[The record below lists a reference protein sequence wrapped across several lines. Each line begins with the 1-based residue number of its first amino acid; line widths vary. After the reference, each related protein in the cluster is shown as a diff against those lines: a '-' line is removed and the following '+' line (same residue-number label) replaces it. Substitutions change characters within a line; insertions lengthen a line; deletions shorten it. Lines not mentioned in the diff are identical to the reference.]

1 MRLVITQNMS
11 LDGRIEFLG
20 DWFDPVEQ
28 DEGLLE
34 LQSAQA
40 KEERVLLLGRQTFED
55 FRSFWPKQTGDETYI
70 ADHLNKVSKRVFSTT
85 MNEPMWEN
93 TEIVRADPA
102 DYVRTMKRQ
111 GGDDEAIGLTG
122 SITLTHRLMLA
133 GVVDELRVL
142 IHPAIQGNGR
152 GLFPDRP
159 TSAMFALNNCM
170 SFPSGV
176 LYASYRPA

>member
-1 MRLVITQNMS
+1 MRLVITQNMT

-20 DWFDPVEQ
+20 DWFNPVEQ
-28 DEGLLE
+28 DEDLLE

-40 KEERVLLLGRQTFED
+40 KEEKVLLLGRQTFED
-55 FRSFWPKQTGDETYI
+55 FRSFWPEQTGDDTYI
-70 ADHLNKVSKRVFSTT
+70 ADHLNNVSKKVFSTT
-85 MNEPMWEN
+85 MDEPMWEN
-93 TEIVRADPA
+93 SEIVRTDPV
-102 DYVRTMKRQ
+102 DYVRALKSQ

-122 SITLTHRLMLA
+122 SITLTHRLLLA
-133 GVVDELRVL
+133 GVVDELRVH

-152 GLFPDRP
+152 GLFPD
-159 TSAMFALNNCM
+159 TSTGAKFVLNKSA